1 MSPGNLNDTPSQ
13 MPRSCRPSTLFVSH
27 NNHVG
32 HKKNLLS
39 LGIAEITV
47 GYDCIVDSPIAP
59 AMKLDV
65 SAVHMDSTLIWTL
78 FASVNHWLLVSTSNK
93 RERRDVPEGCNATPW
108 KSC

>member
-1 MSPGNLNDTPSQ
+1 MTH
-13 MPRSCRPSTLFVSH
+13 PRRCLVPVDPAHCLYLTITRWVTNKLHIP
-27 NNHVG
+27 
-32 HKKNLLS
+32 
-39 LGIAEITV
+39 LGVAAITV

-78 FASVNHWLLVSTSNK
+78 FASVNHWLLVSTSNR